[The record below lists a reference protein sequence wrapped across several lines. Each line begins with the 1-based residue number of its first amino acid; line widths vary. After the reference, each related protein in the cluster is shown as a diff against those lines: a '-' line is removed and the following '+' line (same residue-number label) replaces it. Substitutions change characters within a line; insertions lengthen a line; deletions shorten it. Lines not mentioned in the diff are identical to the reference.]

1 MRNIR
6 GWHRTVGWNVCDPRG
21 VFTSQQ
27 ESQGVAGGSGQNN
40 SVYVKFDANVD
51 TNNYG
56 NNMAGHATG
65 PDIKPYSVKTLY
77 LISY

>member
-1 MRNIR
+1 M
-6 GWHRTVGWNVCDPRG
+6 
-21 VFTSQQ
+21 FTSQQ